1 MAGTT
6 TLLQCHFVSN
16 LILIDVADILD
27 GLLTDIFCTTSS
39 TLPNYLL
46 GSRPSSCACLRK
58 RTDTVLARVLCGEGE
73 QGFIHLIDARIVET
87 SFGLV
92 AIGQA
97 AASTSCLYQAKIP
110 GSRGTLKKLSACVFP
125 SSI

>member
-16 LILIDVADILD
+16 LILIDVADVLD

-73 QGFIHLIDARIVET
+73 QGFIHLIDARIV
-87 SFGLV
+87 
-92 AIGQA
+92 GQA